1 MHTAKKKASSVVY
14 MTDDDKRFLLLEFAA
29 SVSVEEH
36 AWRTKYQASSA
47 FLRLKEK
54 LQGETTQ

>member
-1 MHTAKKKASSVVY
+1 MQTAKKKASGVVY
-14 MTDDDKRFLLLEFAA
+14 MTDDDKKFLLLEFAD

>member
-1 MHTAKKKASSVVY
+1 MNKQRGVVY
-14 MTDDDKRFLLLEFAA
+14 LTDDDKKFLLLEFAD

-36 AWRTKYQASSA
+36 AWRVKYQASSA